1 MATMKPIRILILG
14 HPYFVNKL
22 RELGASFGSSDSTY
36 TFVTFGRGKLRKW
49 LSLWRSDLIYL
60 IGGDLRPN
68 RFYHL
73 ALFLKKKIIFHW
85 VGSDILDMKAWCN
98 LGNQFSSLLVNRV
111 VHWTEVNWTANELKE
126 LGLTSRVV
134 PLTPAA
140 FPSEVCG
147 LPEKFV
153 ILTYLP
159 AGKADFYGEDTI
171 VELARK
177 FPDIVFLAVATKTID
192 RNPEWPPNLI
202 SVGWVDNMAELYSE
216 VVLMIRLT
224 RHDGLSFMVL
234 EALANGRHVIWG
246 YPLTGVYQTDGN
258 IDRMVPFIEK
268 LYQKHRQ
275 GNLHINQIGREY
287 VSRFY
292 RPQVVWEQ
300 ISRGIGEVVAKQ

>member
-1 MATMKPIRILILG
+1 MAAIKPVRILILG

-22 RELGASFGSSDSTY
+22 RELGTSFGSTDMSY
-36 TFVTFGRGKLRKW
+36 TFMTFGRSKIGKW

-98 LGNQFSSLLVNRV
+98 QGRKFSPWLMNHV
-111 VHWTEVNWTANELKE
+111 VHWAEVMWTANELKE
-126 LGLTSRVV
+126 LGLSCQVV
-134 PLTPAA
+134 PLTPAV
-140 FPSEVCG
+140 FPKEVKE
-147 LPEKFV
+147 LPGKFV

-159 AGKADFYGEDTI
+159 AGKADFYGEATI
-171 VELARK
+171 IELACQ
-177 FPDIVFLAVATKTID
+177 FPEIVFLAVATNPTD

-216 VVLMIRLT
+216 VVLVIRLT

-234 EALANGRHVIWG
+234 EALAHGRHVIWG
-246 YPLTGVYQTDGN
+246 YPLTGVYQTNGD
-258 IDRMVPFIEK
+258 IDRLVPFIDK
-268 LYQKHRQ
+268 LYQKHLQ
-275 GNLHINQIGREY
+275 GDLHINQVGREF
-287 VSRFY
+287 VARFY
-292 RPQVVWEQ
+292 RPQVVWDQ
-300 ISRGIGEVVAKQ
+300 ISRGIDEVIKS